1 VTCDFEYLKELILLA
16 SDQPYPN
23 VHNQRISKAKI
34 PGIDRLRELGG
45 SKGSNYES
53 VVHLLLSKHK
63 SFSAYGS
70 PRNLSGP
77 ETNTADTNIS
87 LT

>member
-1 VTCDFEYLKELILLA
+1 MLA
-16 SDQPYPN
+16 SDQPFPN
-23 VHNQRISKAKI
+23 LHNQGKSQVKF
-34 PGIDRLRELGG
+34 PGIDRLRELEG